1 MRVRQPAP
9 SPTDRL
15 SASVLFDVRR
25 LAAATPAQAARRLLG
40 SYLEVDG
47 PGGTV
52 RMRIVEVE
60 AYGGPPGSPYP
71 DPASH
76 GYRGPTDRN
85 VVMFGEAGH
94 LYVYRSY
101 GIHWCGN
108 ISYGPVG
115 QCGGVLMRAGEIVA
129 GLEVARSRR
138 PTARSDNQLAC
149 GPGNVGS
156 AMAIDRSF
164 NGAAVCT
171 ADSPVRLFRGP
182 RIPASA
188 VAHGPRVGVSTA
200 QDHPWRLWD
209 ERSPAVSKYRRAAPL
224 RLSVPV
230 ADGGGSTS

>member
-1 MRVRQPAP
+1 M
-9 SPTDRL
+9 PTPD
-15 SASVLFDVRR
+15 LFDALR
-25 LAAATPAQAARRLLG
+25 LADATPVQAARRLLG

-60 AYGGPPGSPYP
+60 AYGGPPDSRFP

-76 GYRGPTDRN
+76 GYRGRSDRN
-85 VVMFGEAGH
+85 TVMFGDAGH

-129 GLEVARSRR
+129 GDQLARSRR
-138 PTARSDNQLAC
+138 LTARTDPQLAC
-149 GPGNVGS
+149 GPGNLGS
-156 AMAIDRSF
+156 AMAIDQNF

-171 ADSPVRLFRGP
+171 ANSPVRLLRGP
-182 RIPASA
+182 RIPAAA
-188 VAHGPRVGVSTA
+188 VGHGPRVGVSTA
-200 QDHPWRLWD
+200 QDRPWRFWD

-224 RLSVPV
+224 RVSEPLV
-230 ADGGGSTS
+230 DGGGSTT